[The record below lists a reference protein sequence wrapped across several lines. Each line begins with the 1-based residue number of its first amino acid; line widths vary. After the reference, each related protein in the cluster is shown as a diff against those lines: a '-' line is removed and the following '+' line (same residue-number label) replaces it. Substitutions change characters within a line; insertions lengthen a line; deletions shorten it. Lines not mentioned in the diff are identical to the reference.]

1 MGEKLSI
8 ILKAE
13 DIYSG
18 YGELEILHGVSIE
31 VNEGEIVSIIGPN
44 GSGKSTLMKT
54 IAGHLEPNQGK
65 VVLKKEAITNLSPDQ
80 IIRQGMCYVPQE
92 DNIFP
97 SLTVHENLEMG
108 AFTRSDGFK
117 EYVQEVFRIFPTL
130 KEKRRQ
136 KTATLSGGQQQMV
149 AIGLAL
155 MMDPAVL
162 LLDEPTAGL
171 APNLANMILQKA
183 KEINE
188 SGVSILMVEQNAKE
202 ALSMSDRGYV
212 LAMGK
217 KQYEDT
223 GQALLNNQE
232 VGQLYLG
239 A

>member
-1 MGEKLSI
+1 MST
-8 ILKAE
+8 ILRA
-13 DIYSG
+13 DNIYSG

-54 IAGHLEPNQGK
+54 IAGHLEPNQGE
-65 VVLKKEAITNLSPDQ
+65 VILKKESITSLKPDQ

-97 SLTVHENLEMG
+97 SLTVRENLEMG

-117 EYVQEVFRIFPTL
+117 EYVQDVFRIFPTL

-155 MMDPAVL
+155 MMDPSVL

-171 APNLANMILQKA
+171 APNLANMILKKA

-223 GQALLNNQE
+223 GQALLNNEE

>member
-1 MGEKLSI
+1 LST
-8 ILKAE
+8 ILRA
-13 DIYSG
+13 DNIYSG

-54 IAGHLEPNQGK
+54 IAGHLEPNQGE
-65 VVLKKEAITNLSPDQ
+65 VILKKESITSLKPDQ

-97 SLTVHENLEMG
+97 SLTVRENLEMG

-117 EYVQEVFRIFPTL
+117 EYVQDVFRIFPTL

-155 MMDPAVL
+155 MMDPSVL

-171 APNLANMILQKA
+171 APNLANMILKKA

-223 GQALLNNQE
+223 GQALLNNEE